1 VLTYVWF
8 VGRQSG
14 NVEFIAMSSNFFV
27 MRALANS
34 HVGAEDPVDF
44 WDKCLPEDMDRF
56 LSSDFEVW
64 LYDIDSLPNEYGD
77 EESVDPESPVSS
89 EFPPVQRWVMGQ
101 EVSRDF
107 VAKNSQLIGL
117 GDEFTFKDVEAEFP
131 LIKLPP
137 MPKLEKPSRSKTD
150 RVCPWCGVTAVR
162 RYNFTRPDYGRES
175 EMPLN
180 MENPVLW
187 TDGAWSED
195 GIDPDSTEFIENQY
209 GDCVVACPACS
220 ALFLASMVEPYDSI
234 AYKAPTE
241 YEGQREYRVERAS
254 QELVVPGVVAKGHF
268 EKTLSAEWIV
278 TATLE
283 QTLGYLE
290 AALDRN
296 GTFWSEWTAAQQL
309 VNWVSHLERIG
320 DSITPEQDERGR
332 KALARFIRSTEGIL
346 EGVFGS
352 YYAYTNFENENSD
365 ENFWIHT
372 HALEESIPFRN
383 IMRIAS
389 FESEF
394 DSFPPSNVLGIYTLE
409 ELDREPSYDFDEY
422 IIRRQ
427 LLIHELKAK
436 KDSRWAVHSGELQY
450 RDPSMSNKGAKGETG
465 TVVDSD
471 LFTTK
476 LESEFVSVD
485 QGELDYDSVLALPP
499 ENIQVEMRRFLDV
512 LHPRESA
519 VLRSRFG
526 LGDGMPKSYVE
537 IAESFGV
544 EPQRIQ
550 QIEQETLE
558 RLRGLKLSLE
568 LMEFLG

>member
-1 VLTYVWF
+1 
-8 VGRQSG
+8 
-14 NVEFIAMSSNFFV
+14 M
-27 MRALANS
+27 
-34 HVGAEDPVDF
+34 
-44 WDKCLPEDMDRF
+44 PE
-56 LSSDFEVW
+56 E
-64 LYDIDSLPNEYGD
+64 
-77 EESVDPESPVSS
+77 
-89 EFPPVQRWVMGQ
+89 
-101 EVSRDF
+101 
-107 VAKNSQLIGL
+107 
-117 GDEFTFKDVEAEFP
+117 
-131 LIKLPP
+131 
-137 MPKLEKPSRSKTD
+137 
-150 RVCPWCGVTAVR
+150 
-162 RYNFTRPDYGRES
+162 
-175 EMPLN
+175 

-209 GDCVVACPACS
+209 GDCVVACPACG

-241 YEGQREYRVERAS
+241 YEGQREYRLERAS
-254 QELVVPGVVAKGHF
+254 QELVVPGTVDKGHF
-268 EKTLSAEWIV
+268 EKTLSEEWIL
-278 TATLE
+278 TANLE
-283 QTLGYLE
+283 QTLNYAE
-290 AALDRN
+290 AALERN
-296 GTFWSEWTAAQQL
+296 GPFWSEWTAAQQL

-332 KALARFIRSTEGIL
+332 KALVRFIRSTEGIL

-352 YYAYTNFENENSD
+352 YYAYTNFENEYPD
-365 ENFWIHT
+365 ENFWIHA

-394 DSFPPSNVLGIYTLE
+394 DSFPPPNVLGVRTLE

-436 KDSRWAVHSGELQY
+436 KDYRWAVHSRERHDWQ
-450 RDPSMSNKGAKGETG
+450 PSMSNKWAKGEPG
-465 TVVDSD
+465 TVED
-471 LFTTK
+471 LDTGTTK
-476 LESEFVSVD
+476 LESEFVTGD
-485 QGELDYDSVLALPP
+485 QGKLDYDSVLALPP
-499 ENIQVEMRRFLDV
+499 ENIQVELRRFLDV

-526 LGDGMPKSYVE
+526 LGDGMPKSYIE

-544 EPQRIQ
+544 EPKRIR
-550 QIEQETLE
+550 QIEVETLD

-568 LMEFLG
+568 LMEFLS

>member
-1 VLTYVWF
+1 M
-8 VGRQSG
+8 
-14 NVEFIAMSSNFFV
+14 ASNFFV
-27 MRALANS
+27 MRSLPNS
-34 HVGAEDPVDF
+34 HKGADDPSDF
-44 WDKCLPEDMDRF
+44 WTTCQPEEMDPY
-56 LSSDFEVW
+56 LNSGYEVW

-77 EESVDPESPVSS
+77 GDIEDLEDPISW

-175 EMPLN
+175 EMPEE

-209 GDCVVACPACS
+209 GDCVVACPACT

-234 AYKAPTE
+234 VYKAPTE
-241 YEGQREYRVERAS
+241 YEGQREYRVERAGR
-254 QELVVPGVVAKGHF
+254 ELVVPGTVAKGHF
-268 EKTLSAEWIV
+268 DKTLSEEWIL

-290 AALDRN
+290 AALDKRI
-296 GTFWSEWTAAQQL
+296 TFWSEWTAAQQL

-320 DSITPEQDERGR
+320 DSITPENDERGR
-332 KALARFIRSTEGIL
+332 KALARFIKSTEGML

-352 YYAYTNFENENSD
+352 HYAYTNVENEYSD
-365 ENFWIHT
+365 ENYWIHT
-372 HALEESIPFRN
+372 HALEESIPLRN

-394 DSFPPSNVLGIYTLE
+394 DSSPPSNVLGIYTLE

-436 KDSRWAVHSGELQY
+436 KDYRWAVHSGELN
-450 RDPSMSNKGAKGETG
+450 S
-465 TVVDSD
+465 
-471 LFTTK
+471 
-476 LESEFVSVD
+476 
-485 QGELDYDSVLALPP
+485 
-499 ENIQVEMRRFLDV
+499 
-512 LHPRESA
+512 
-519 VLRSRFG
+519 
-526 LGDGMPKSYVE
+526 
-537 IAESFGV
+537 
-544 EPQRIQ
+544 
-550 QIEQETLE
+550 
-558 RLRGLKLSLE
+558 
-568 LMEFLG
+568 